1 MGGIM
6 NFLKLGLAVLCLSIF
21 SGCAAVAIT
30 GGSLGMGYAVTNVA
44 RKTVNHP
51 LDKVIWAVMDASEK
65 MEIKVVKNKGNEEER
80 FIEAST
86 KKLNISIQLES
97 ITPKTTKMTIN
108 AREGLFLKDK
118 STANAIIL
126 KTEKILGTESDVK
139 IAAYP

>member
-1 MGGIM
+1 M
-6 NFLKLGLAVLCLSIF
+6 LCLSVF
-21 SGCAAVAIT
+21 SGCAAVAVT
-30 GGSLGMGYAVTNVA
+30 GGSLGVGYAVTNVA

-65 MEIKVVKNKGNEEER
+65 MEIKVVKNHGDKEER
-80 FIEAST
+80 YIEAAT

-126 KTEKILGTESDVK
+126 KTENILGTEPDMK